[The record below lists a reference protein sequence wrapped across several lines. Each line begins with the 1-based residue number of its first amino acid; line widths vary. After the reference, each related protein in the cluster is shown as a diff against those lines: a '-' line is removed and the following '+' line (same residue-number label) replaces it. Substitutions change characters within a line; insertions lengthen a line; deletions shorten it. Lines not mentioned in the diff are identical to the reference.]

1 MSGSAVEIEY
11 CVPCGF
17 LDRAVEVERALLK
30 RLGER
35 LDRVAL
41 VTGDH
46 GVFEVRIHGETVFD
60 KAEDEFDV
68 GGIADAVAERVEM
81 TS

>member
-1 MSGSAVEIEY
+1 MATVEIEY

-17 LDRAVEVERALLK
+17 LDRAVDVQRTLLQTF
-30 RLGER
+30 GER

-46 GVFEVRIHGETVFD
+46 GVFVVRADGDVVYD
-60 KAEDEFDV
+60 KAEEPLDVDE
-68 GGIADAVAERVEM
+68 VARRVRARL
-81 TS
+81 

>member
-1 MSGSAVEIEY
+1 MSTVEIEY

-17 LDRAVEVERALLK
+17 LPRAEDVQHQLLETF
-30 RLGER
+30 GEE

-46 GVFEVRIHGETVFD
+46 GVFRVDVDGDTVFD
-60 KAEDEFDV
+60 KTEDEYDV
-68 GGIADAVAERVEM
+68 DDIVRSVKDEL
-81 TS
+81 